1 MSAFVLYGNRDSGHS
16 YKVSLMLALAS
27 IPHDYHE
34 IDLDL
39 PRAARPEP
47 FRSLAKFGEVPLLL
61 DDGHPYVQSNAILL
75 HLAEYTGAFGGG
87 SRQRLKRVREWL
99 FWEAN
104 RIGFSL
110 ANLRYN
116 RKPGKAGA
124 GVAADGQDMLRQRFN
139 ADIATLEAE
148 LADGRAFMLDDHASV
163 ADISL
168 CGYMY
173 WAEQAEVLL
182 PRNVQRWLERISEL
196 PGWRHP
202 YAIHP

>member
-16 YKVSLMLALAS
+16 YKVSLMLALAG
-27 IPHDYHE
+27 IAHDYHE
-34 IDLDL
+34 IDLTV

-116 RKPGKAGA
+116 LKFSMAGA
-124 GVAADGQDMLRQRFN
+124 ATDGHGMLRQRFA

-148 LADGRAFMLDDHASV
+148 LADGRAFILDDHASV

-173 WAEQAEVLL
+173 WAEQAEVTM
-182 PRNVQRWLERISEL
+182 PRNVQRWLERISAL

-202 YAIHP
+202 NAINS